1 MYIRNNGAIKV
12 CKYSIMYEFPEY
24 IKENSDFLRKVSK
37 TKSEKNTLK
46 YLKSANADQ
55 ILAIVEICTK
65 ANFKL
70 NTRQRRKLATFAD
83 YYRAIA
89 RSRTERTARHRIQH
103 GGQVGALAAILAPV
117 LGSLA
122 QHILDKTLLKKVDN
136 NENSIKVYDE

>member
-1 MYIRNNGAIKV
+1 
-12 CKYSIMYEFPEY
+12 MYEFPEY

-46 YLKSANADQ
+46 YLKEANADQ
-55 ILAIVEICTK
+55 ILAIVEICTNILK

-83 YYRAIA
+83 YYRNIS

-103 GGQVGALAAILAPV
+103 GGQIGALAAILAPV

-122 QHILDKTLLKKVDN
+122 QHVLDKTLLKKIDNN
-136 NENSIKVYDE
+136 NENSIKEYD

>member
-1 MYIRNNGAIKV
+1 
-12 CKYSIMYEFPEY
+12 MYEFPEY

-55 ILAIVEICTK
+55 ILAIVEICTNILK